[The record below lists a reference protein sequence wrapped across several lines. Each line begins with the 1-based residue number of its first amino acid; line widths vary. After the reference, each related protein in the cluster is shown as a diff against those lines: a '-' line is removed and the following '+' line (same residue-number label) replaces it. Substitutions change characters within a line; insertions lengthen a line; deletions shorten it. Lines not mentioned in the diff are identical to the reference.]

1 MKSVYGCAGFICVCV
16 FALGLFMLVTNL
28 TTLSAKSIIF
38 IGRGLLNYTNVR
50 YQVIFYEKLF
60 SGQVIASSKMGITVF
75 DLFGEIM
82 TVDDMHRFLKKMGV
96 NEGYSGAALILRS
109 FLVLMDLNKV
119 CDSVQVHGPRTLG
132 RWVVFYR
139 ALLIF
144 LSKLRFMTTRP
155 FRSPWTTDP

>member
-1 MKSVYGCAGFICVCV
+1 M
-16 FALGLFMLVTNL
+16 
-28 TTLSAKSIIF
+28 
-38 IGRGLLNYTNVR
+38 R

-119 CDSVQVHGPRTLG
+119 CDSVQVHGPWTLG
-132 RWVVFYR
+132 RWAMDLGTLGR
-139 ALLIF
+139 F
-144 LSKLRFMTTRP
+144 LSGPFNRP
-155 FRSPWTTDP
+155 V

>member
-1 MKSVYGCAGFICVCV
+1 M
-16 FALGLFMLVTNL
+16 
-28 TTLSAKSIIF
+28 
-38 IGRGLLNYTNVR
+38 R

-119 CDSVQVHGPRTLG
+119 CDSVQVHGPWTLG
-132 RWVVFYR
+132 RW
-139 ALLIF
+139 AMDLGTLG
-144 LSKLRFMTTRP
+144 RFFIGP
-155 FRSPWTTDP
+155 F